1 MARRPTQ
8 KQLYER
14 LLARY
19 SKELADA
26 FFAAIREAASGV
38 SFRQLVAAI
47 DSGNAARVVQVLG
60 LDDAALFPVAD
71 ALRNAFV
78 AGGASVSEIVPR
90 GARFGFDGRHPRAEA
105 WVAEQAGTM
114 IQNIT
119 DDTLPAVRAAVLDG
133 IERGR
138 SSDAVARDI
147 VGRVDRVT
155 GRRKG
160 GIIGL
165 HGGLEPPNAE
175 YPSGR
180 VNGQVGSSF
189 RARAE
194 LEDLDSNYFNRK
206 LRDRRFDKM
215 VQRSIDE
222 GEPLSK
228 TDIDRITG
236 RYNDRMLKYRGD
248 MVARTEAHGALSSG
262 QHEGFQQAIDSG
274 KIKSA
279 SKAWVHNS
287 ANQDE
292 REDHVSLSMAPAIPF
307 DQAFVLPDGTR
318 MQYAHDPAGGAKH
331 NIFCRCTTRY
341 QVEV

>member
-19 SKELADA
+19 SKELVDA
-26 FFAAIREAASGV
+26 FSAAIRDTASGV
-38 SFRQLVAAI
+38 SFRELVAAI
-47 DSGNAARVVQVLG
+47 DSGNAARVAQVLA
-60 LDDAALFPVAD
+60 LDEAALFPVAD

-78 AGGASVSEIVPR
+78 AGGASVAEIVPR

-133 IERGR
+133 VERGR

-147 VGRVDRVT
+147 VGRMDRRL
-155 GRRKG
+155 GRRQG
-160 GIIGL
+160 GVIGL
-165 HGGLEPPNAE
+165 TDQQAQAGI
-175 YPSGR
+175 
-180 VNGQVGSSF
+180 

-194 LEDLDSNYFNRK
+194 LEDLDGNYFNRK

-222 GEPLSK
+222 GKPLSK

-248 MVARTEAHGALSSG
+248 MIARTEAHGALSSG

>member
-26 FFAAIREAASGV
+26 FFAAIRDTASGV
-38 SFRQLVAAI
+38 SFRELVAAI

-60 LDDAALFPVAD
+60 LDEAALFPVAD
-71 ALRNAFV
+71 ALRNTFI
-78 AGGASVSEIVPR
+78 AGGASVAEIVPR

-133 IERGR
+133 VERGR
-138 SSDAVARDI
+138 SSNAVARDI
-147 VGRVDRVT
+147 VGRVDRRAGV
-155 GRRKG
+155 RKG
-160 GIIGL
+160 GILGL
-165 HGGLEPPNAE
+165 NEQQAKA
-175 YPSGR
+175 SI
-180 VNGQVGSSF
+180 

-194 LEDLDSNYFNRK
+194 LEQGSRKFLRRELPRRTRKRIEGILDRGDDLT
-206 LRDRRFDKM
+206 
-215 VQRSIDE
+215 
-222 GEPLSK
+222 K
-228 TDIDRITG
+228 TDIELSMRE
-236 RYNDRMLKYRGD
+236 YNNAQLKYRGD
-248 MVARTEAHGALSSG
+248 MIARTEAHGALSSG

-274 KIKSA
+274 KIRSA